1 MSRAPGS
8 SPGSRGGGVR
18 RAADARGAGED
29 WSVDLAGAH
38 HNQTVEFYVT
48 ASDYSNHAGS
58 LGSER
63 EPLKLKRKKWS
74 LFGR

>member
-1 MSRAPGS
+1 M
-8 SPGSRGGGVR
+8 
-18 RAADARGAGED
+18 
-29 WSVDLAGAH
+29 
-38 HNQTVEFYVT
+38 T
-48 ASDYSNHAGS
+48 ASDYSGHVGS

>member
-1 MSRAPGS
+1 MR
-8 SPGSRGGGVR
+8 
-18 RAADARGAGED
+18 RGAGED
-29 WSVDLAGAH
+29 WSVEISPEFH

-48 ASDYSNHAGS
+48 AADYSNHAGS